1 MIVFTSNLDSFILN
15 GGGGGDSETKRLKK
29 MYQLLLRLCGN
40 IHVRTHN
47 KSFEHDLNAP

>member
-1 MIVFTSNLDSFILN
+1 MVVFTCNLDSFILN
-15 GGGGGDSETKRLKK
+15 GDGGDSETKRLKK